1 MPQTKIIKLDPNDPD
16 DKYLRQA
23 ADILREGGLVII
35 PTETVYGIAANRGN
49 RRTID
54 KLAEIKKRPKEK
66 VFSLHIAQKERIDDF
81 ASGIP
86 VPAYKLIDKFW
97 PGPLT
102 LVLKS
107 KDGQANVGIRM
118 PDDKI
123 ALRVIGLSGVDVVCP
138 SANISGNSAP
148 VDFEGAIKDFKGLVD
163 FAIDAGS
170 TRIGIESSVVDF
182 TVEPFKVL
190 RQGAIKKADIET
202 AAKNK
207 VVLFICTGNSCRS
220 VMAQG
225 LLEKRLKGL
234 GRNDVEVL
242 SAGTMLFGGLGATSE
257 VKELLAAEG
266 VDVSK
271 HISKKV
277 TKDMLNKSD
286 IILVMEKFHEERI
299 LQLDPQIKNRL
310 FLLKE
315 FARIHADDNSLDIS
329 DPIGK
334 SNEFYAQ
341 TFATIKQAIERISEI
356 I

>member
-1 MPQTKIIKLDPNDPD
+1 MPQTKIVKLDPDNPEE
-16 DKYLRQA
+16 KYLQQA

-35 PTETVYGIAANRGN
+35 PTETVYGIAADRQN
-49 RRTID
+49 RRAID

-66 VFSLHIAQKERIDDF
+66 VFSLHIAQKERVEDF

-107 KDGQANVGIRM
+107 IGGPGSVGIRM

-123 ALRVIGLSGVDVVCP
+123 ALRVIDLSGVDIVCP
-138 SANISGNSAP
+138 SANISGNPAP
-148 VDFEGAIKDFKGLVD
+148 KDFQEAIKDFKGLVD
-163 FAIDAGS
+163 FAIDAGA
-170 TRIGIESSVVDF
+170 TRLRIESSVVDF

-190 RQGAIKKADIET
+190 REGAIKKTDIET
-202 AAKNK
+202 TAKK
-207 VVLFICTGNSCRS
+207 KAVLFICTGNSCRS
-220 VMAQG
+220 VMAKG
-225 LLEKRLKGL
+225 LLENKLAGL
-234 GRNDVEVL
+234 GRNDVDVL
-242 SAGTMLFGGLGATSE
+242 SAGTMLFGGLGASAE
-257 VKELLAAEG
+257 VKELLASEG

-271 HISKKV
+271 HLSQKV
-277 TKDMLNKSD
+277 TRDMLNKSD

-299 LQLDPQIKNRL
+299 LQLDPQVKNRL

-315 FARIHADDNSLDIS
+315 FAKADGNNNQDIT

-334 SNEFYAQ
+334 SQEFYTQ
-341 TFATIKQAIERISEI
+341 TFSTIKRAIERISEI

>member
-1 MPQTKIIKLDPNDPD
+1 MPQTKIVKLDPVNPEE
-16 DKYLRQA
+16 KYLQQA

-35 PTETVYGIAANRGN
+35 PTETVYGIAANQAN
-49 RRTID
+49 RRAID

-66 VFSLHIAQKERIDDF
+66 VFSFHIAQKERVEDF
-81 ASGIP
+81 ASRIP
-86 VPAYKLIDKFW
+86 VSAYKLIDKFW

-107 KDGQANVGIRM
+107 RDGQGSIGIRM
-118 PDDKI
+118 PDDKV
-123 ALRVIGLSGVDVVCP
+123 ALRVIDLSAADIVCP
-138 SANISGNSAP
+138 SANISGNP
-148 VDFEGAIKDFKGLVD
+148 PPTDFQEAIRDFKGLVD
-163 FAIDAGS
+163 FAIDTGA
-170 TRIGIESSVVDF
+170 TRVKIESSVVDF

-190 RQGAIKKADIET
+190 REGAIKKTDIET
-202 AAKNK
+202 TAKNK

-225 LLEKRLKGL
+225 LLEKRLKDL

-277 TKDMLNKSD
+277 TKDILNKSD

-299 LQLDPQIKNRL
+299 LQLDPQIKSRL

-315 FARIHADDNSLDIS
+315 FARTHADDNSLDIT

-334 SNEFYAQ
+334 SDEFYAQ

>member
-1 MPQTKIIKLDPNDPD
+1 MPQTKIVQLDPVNPEE
-16 DKYLRQA
+16 KYLQQA
-23 ADILREGGLVII
+23 AVILREGGLVII
-35 PTETVYGIAANRGN
+35 PTETVYGIACNRAD
-49 RRTID
+49 RRAID

-66 VFSLHIAQKERIDDF
+66 VFSLHIAQKEKVEDF

-86 VPAYKLIDKFW
+86 VAAYKLIDKFW

-102 LVLKS
+102 LVLRS
-107 KDGQANVGIRM
+107 KDGQGSVGIRM
-118 PDDKI
+118 PDDKV
-123 ALRVIGLSGVDVVCP
+123 ALRIIDLSAADIVCP
-138 SANISGNSAP
+138 SANISGNP
-148 VDFEGAIKDFKGLVD
+148 PPTDFQDAIKDFKGLVD
-163 FAIDAGS
+163 LAIDTGP
-170 TRIGIESSVVDF
+170 TRFRIESSVVDF

-190 RQGAIKKADIET
+190 REGAVKKSDIEKT
-202 AAKNK
+202 SKK
-207 VVLFICTGNSCRS
+207 KIVLFICTGNSCRS

-225 LLEKRLKGL
+225 LLEKKLKEL
-234 GRNDVEVL
+234 GRDDVEVL

-257 VKELLAAEG
+257 VKDLLAAEG

-271 HISKKV
+271 HVSQKV

-286 IILVMEKFHEERI
+286 IILVMEKFHEDRI
-299 LQLDPQIKNRL
+299 LQLDPQVKNRL

-315 FARIHADDNSLDIS
+315 FARTSADDNNLDIS

-334 SNEFYAQ
+334 SGEFYAQ